1 MTAARF
7 RKTTTCVLAGAL
19 VAGALVVPAA
29 AKKKAKP
36 VPTTLYMH
44 GASLVGEADS
54 SPQVADV
61 PLPMDPNEPEG
72 AEPKSHGIANGVVT
86 PNHRCAGNN
95 LFPVFVGDVKGQIVG
110 DMKVTLHAVATP
122 GKVDVRVWTDKIG
135 LLCTSDVSGSAE
147 YPEPA
152 GEVTLDLPAG
162 HGVIEAV
169 FEDLNVLATTNLMIQ
184 VSPQANPVATPAGD
198 RHYFAPFV
206 ARVLYDA
213 VDYASNVEFSCIPP
227 KGATSCAS

>member
-1 MTAARF
+1 MTTGI
-7 RKTTTCVLAGAL
+7 RKTATCILAGAL

-36 VPTTLYMH
+36 VATTLYMH
-44 GASLVGEADS
+44 GASIVGEADS
-54 SPQVADV
+54 SPQVADA

-86 PNHRCAGNN
+86 PNHQCAGNN
-95 LFPVFVGDVKGQIVG
+95 LFPVFVGDVSGQIVG
-110 DMKVTLHAVATP
+110 DMKVTLHALATP
-122 GKVDVRVWTDKIG
+122 GKVDVRVWADKMG
-135 LLCTSDVSGSAE
+135 LLCTSDLSGSAD

-152 GEVTLDLPAG
+152 GEVTVDLPAG

-169 FEDLNVLATTNLMIQ
+169 FEDLNFPASANLMIQ
-184 VSPQANPVATPAGD
+184 VSPEATPVDTPAGEQ
-198 RHYFAPFV
+198 HYFAPFV

-213 VDYASNVEFSCIPP
+213 VDFASNVEFSCIPP
-227 KGATSCAS
+227 KGAKSCAS